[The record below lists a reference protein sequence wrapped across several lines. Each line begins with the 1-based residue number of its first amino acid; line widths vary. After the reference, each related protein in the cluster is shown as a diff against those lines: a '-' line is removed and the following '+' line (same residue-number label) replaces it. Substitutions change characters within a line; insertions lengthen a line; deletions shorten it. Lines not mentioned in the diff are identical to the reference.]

1 MDLRDRGRRRIARI
15 QFVGQ
20 PVDRHDPVGVQEQDR
35 QNGALTRTAK
45 ADRAKSG
52 PTASSGPRMRNSR
65 CTGRDG

>member
-1 MDLRDRGRRRIARI
+1 MDPRDRGRRRIARI

-45 ADRAKSG
+45 ADRAVG
-52 PTASSGPRMRNSR
+52 A
-65 CTGRDG
+65 DGLQWAEDAELEVHR